1 MLRLRLIYTAYAHW
15 AKHSGIY
22 QYAKYLDRR
31 LFQLSL
37 DGTSGRDNRLRI
49 QNQRVRGVLRRLWQR
64 QGMAWYTL
72 SDLRS
77 ELRLLATC
85 CLLDV
90 DVVHF
95 LDGEH
100 APRFF
105 PALCRLSRRL
115 RPAIIVTYHQPAHLL
130 KTLVPNK
137 IFPRLD
143 AITLVSTEQLPVFEG
158 LVPREKLHII
168 LHGIDTSF
176 YRPAY
181 PLQSEKR
188 FNCITV
194 GHWLRDFQAIGKV
207 ANLLQADQSIHFH
220 VVSPHPT
227 GLEGLP
233 NITLY
238 NRLDDEGLLRLYQ
251 QSHLLFLPLI
261 HSTAN
266 NSLLEGIA
274 CGLPVVSTDLTS
286 VRVYL
291 PGEEAILVKDNST
304 ENLTAAVL
312 RLKNN
317 PDEYRRRAKAAR
329 QRAEELDWHNIAPQY
344 EALYRSVTRKNSY
357 SPPTAGPAPRE
368 RL

>member
-15 AKHSGIY
+15 AKHSGIH
-22 QYAKYLDRR
+22 QYAKYLDRHQFK
-31 LFQLSL
+31 LTLNGAS
-37 DGTSGRDNRLRI
+37 SSDNRLRI
-49 QNQRVRGVLRRLWQR
+49 QNQRVRGVLRRVWQR
-64 QGMAWYTL
+64 QGMAWYTPR
-72 SDLRS
+72 DLRS
-77 ELRLLATC
+77 ELRLFLSC
-85 CLLDV
+85 CLFNI

-105 PALCRLSRRL
+105 PVLFRLPRRL

-137 IFPRLD
+137 IFPRVD
-143 AITLVSTEQLPVFEG
+143 AITLVSAEQLPAFEG

-176 YRPAY
+176 YRPAHSL
-181 PLQSEKR
+181 PSEKR

-207 ANLLQADQSIHFH
+207 ASLLQADRSIHFH
-220 VVSPHPT
+220 VVSPHLT

-233 NITLY
+233 NITLH

-274 CGLPVVSTDLTS
+274 CGLPVVSTDLAS
-286 VRVYL
+286 VRAYV
-291 PGEEAILVKDNST
+291 PGEEAILVKDNSA
-304 ENLTAAVL
+304 EDLTAAVL

-317 PDEYRRRAKAAR
+317 SEEYWLRAKAAR
-329 QRAEELDWHNIAPQY
+329 QRAEELDWRNVAPNY
-344 EALYRSVTRKNSY
+344 EALYRSMMRPNLSY
-357 SPPTAGPAPRE
+357 AGGADARE
-368 RL
+368 